1 MFSKEKE
8 EQVRLKR
15 EIALMT
21 GRLEDA
27 ENRIN
32 HMKQIHDQQNKK
44 IREIDEE
51 KVFLTSQF
59 PTRS

>member
-1 MFSKEKE
+1 MN
-8 EQVRLKR
+8 
-15 EIALMT
+15 

-27 ENRIN
+27 ENRIT

-51 KVFLTSQF
+51 KVNFEIEKSEKIRF
-59 PTRS
+59 YFRIH